1 MNANRLLFV
10 VVAAMFL
17 PKSLCAQYKCQGI
30 PMWER
35 RDPHHV
41 SLFRDTS
48 ARLVGDL
55 LTVIIQE
62 STDVGNR
69 DQRAMGKSSDASYDF
84 NVASAGTSGG
94 ASGNF
99 DIGNNSSRNYGGN
112 SSYTVERDFSDRM
125 TVRVTRVLPN
135 GNLLIAGRRQQLVTG
150 EMRTLCLK
158 GVVRAMDI
166 SAANTVRSQYVAD
179 LEMCYEGDGPDSHFT
194 NQNWGGRIFNK
205 IWPF

>member
-1 MNANRLLFV
+1 MG
-10 VVAAMFL
+10 
-17 PKSLCAQYKCQGI
+17 KCQGNPI
-30 PMWER
+30 WQR
-35 RDPHHV
+35 RSPHHI

-55 LTVIIQE
+55 LTVLIQE

-84 NVASAGTSGG
+84 NVASAGTTAS
-94 ASGNF
+94 ASGTF
-99 DIGNNSSRNYGGN
+99 DIGNNSARNYGGN
-112 SSYTVERDFSDRM
+112 STYTVERDFSDRM
-125 TVRVTRVLPN
+125 TVRVTQVLPN
-135 GNLLIAGRRQQLVTG
+135 GDLVIAGRRRQLVTG

-166 SAANTVRSQYVAD
+166 GPGNTVRSQYVGD